1 MRGVLSLRK
10 GRTVREDMTE
20 PSSTDLKSTDFRRDI
35 RVLVVGDHDDHYE
48 QICEAASLYNP
59 EFSLEL
65 QRVES
70 RESVAEVSQSWQPT
84 VVLLDIHI
92 LSDAFKLIEQ
102 LSHAGYPVVATSS
115 VRVAEIAETAQQYGA
130 VGYFNKSDN
139 LDDIEVLFEYIASV
153 AITPGAKH

>member
-1 MRGVLSLRK
+1 
-10 GRTVREDMTE
+10 MTDA
-20 PSSTDLKSTDFRRDI
+20 SSTDLRSTDFRKDV
-35 RVLVVGDHDDHYE
+35 RVLVVADHDDHYD
-48 QICEAASLYNP
+48 QICEAAELYNP
-59 EFSLEL
+59 EFHLEL

-70 RESVAEVSQSWQPT
+70 RESLAELSESWQPT

-115 VRVAEIAETAQQYGA
+115 VRVPEIAETAQQYGA

-153 AITPGAKH
+153 ASAPGEKH